1 MDSVRIFIWNLGET
15 SNVLGK
21 GIKKSWGWLGL
32 TVLLLGSPCGWAAE
46 FSASFKGTD
55 IQEFINTVSKNL
67 NKTVIIDPTV
77 RGTISVRSYDMMDE
91 GQYYQFFL
99 SVLDVYGFSVVPMD
113 NGVLKV
119 IRSKDAKSSSIP
131 LANNEQPGVGDELV
145 TRVVPLNNVAA
156 RDLAPLLRQLND
168 NAGAGTVVHY
178 EPSNVLLMTGRAA
191 VIKRLVDIVNTVD
204 KTGDREMITVSL
216 TYASAEDVAKLV
228 NDLNKTDEKN
238 ALPSTMLA
246 NVVADERTN
255 SVVVSGEENARQRA
269 VEMIRQLDRKQV
281 AQGGTK
287 VIYLKYAK
295 ALDLIEVLAGNGT
308 SGNRNSSSTNSSR
321 PSSTRSN
328 NTLNNSNS
336 SSSGSSSGSGS
347 SSSSSS
353 SSMGFGS
360 AFGSANSSGGRTI
373 VIQGKEVTVRA
384 HDQTNSLI
392 ITAPPDIMRDLEQ
405 VINQL
410 DIRRPQVLVEAIIA
424 EIQDAD
430 GLNMGIQWAN
440 KRAGMIQFPNSN
452 ASNNIPISTAVI
464 GTDQFRSDGTLTTA
478 YANALGSFNGIT
490 AGFYRG
496 NWSMLLTALSS
507 DSKNDVLA
515 TPSIVTLDNME
526 ATFNVGQE
534 VPVLTGSQTTV
545 GSGNNIF
552 NTVERKTVGIKL
564 RVKPQINEGDS
575 VLLQIEQEVSSVAEG
590 NSSTNSS
597 LGVTFNTR
605 TVNNAVMVTNGETVV
620 VGGLLDKNTIETNN
634 KVPLLGDIPWLGSLF
649 RSKVQTM
656 NKRNLM
662 LFLRPTIIRDPGQFQ
677 DASINKYRSFNNEQ
691 QKQRG
696 EGNGVLDNNTLRLSG
711 GNTYTFRQVQSSI
724 SAFYQPEGR

>member
-1 MDSVRIFIWNLGET
+1 MVSVRIFIWNLGET

-77 RGTISVRSYDMMDE
+77 RGTISVRSYDMMNE

-131 LANNEQPGVGDELV
+131 LANNEQPGIGDELV

-204 KTGDREMITVSL
+204 KTGDREMVTVPL

-228 NDLNKTDEKN
+228 NDLNKSDEKN

-246 NVVADERTN
+246 NVVADGRTN

-281 AQGGTK
+281 VQGGTK

-308 SGNRNSSSTNSSR
+308 SGNRNSSSSNASR
-321 PSSTRSN
+321 PSSPRSGSSS
-328 NTLNNSNS
+328 NSNS
-336 SSSGSSSGSGS
+336 SSGSSGSSSGSS

-360 AFGSANSSGGRTI
+360 AFGSTSSSGGRTI
-373 VIQGKEVTVRA
+373 TIQGKEVTVRA

-430 GLNMGIQWAN
+430 GLNLGIQWAN
-440 KRAGMIQFPNSN
+440 KRAGMTQFTNTG
-452 ASNNIPISTAVI
+452 IPISTAVI
-464 GTDQFRSDGTLTTA
+464 GTDQFRSNGTLTTA
-478 YANALGSFNGIT
+478 YASALSSFNGVT

-534 VPVLTGSQTTV
+534 VPVLTGSQTT
-545 GSGNNIF
+545 SADNIF

-575 VLLQIEQEVSSVAEG
+575 VLLQIEQEVSSVADS

-620 VGGLLDKNTIETNN
+620 VGGLLDKTSVESND

-649 RSKVQTM
+649 RSKSQEVR
-656 NKRNLM
+656 KRNLM

-677 DASINKYRSFNNEQ
+677 EASINKYRSFNNEQ
-691 QKQRG
+691 QQQRG

>member
-1 MDSVRIFIWNLGET
+1 M
-15 SNVLGK
+15 LGK

-32 TVLLLGSPCGWAAE
+32 TVLLLGSPYGWAAE

-77 RGTISVRSYDMMDE
+77 RGTISVRSYDMMNE

-131 LANNEQPGVGDELV
+131 LANNEQPGIGDELV

-204 KTGDREMITVSL
+204 KTGDREMVTVPL

-228 NDLNKTDEKN
+228 NDLNKSDEKN

-246 NVVADERTN
+246 NVVADGRTN

-281 AQGGTK
+281 VQGGTK

-308 SGNRNSSSTNSSR
+308 SGNRNSSSNASR
-321 PSSTRSN
+321 PSSPRSSS
-328 NTLNNSNS
+328 NSNS
-336 SSSGSSSGSGS
+336 NSNSGSSSNASSGS

-360 AFGSANSSGGRTI
+360 AFGSTSSSGGRTI
-373 VIQGKEVTVRA
+373 TIQGKEVTVRA

-430 GLNMGIQWAN
+430 GLNLGIQWAN
-440 KRAGMIQFPNSN
+440 KRAGMTQFTNTG
-452 ASNNIPISTAVI
+452 IPISTAVI
-464 GTDQFRSDGTLTTA
+464 GTDQFRNDGTLTTA
-478 YANALGSFNGIT
+478 YASALGSFNGIT

-534 VPVLTGSQTTV
+534 VPVLTGSQTT
-545 GSGNNIF
+545 SADNIF

-575 VLLQIEQEVSSVAEG
+575 VLLQIEQEVSSVADS

-620 VGGLLDKNTIETNN
+620 VGGLLDKTAVETNN

-649 RSKVQTM
+649 RSKSQTVS
-656 NKRNLM
+656 KRNLM
-662 LFLRPTIIRDPGQFQ
+662 LFLRPTIIRDPRQFQ
-677 DASINKYRSFNNEQ
+677 EASINKYRSFNNEQ
-691 QKQRG
+691 QQQRG

-711 GNTYTFRQVQSSI
+711 GNTYTFHQVQSSI

>member
-1 MDSVRIFIWNLGET
+1 M
-15 SNVLGK
+15 
-21 GIKKSWGWLGL
+21 GL

-77 RGTISVRSYDMMDE
+77 RGTISVRSYDMMNE

-131 LANNEQPGVGDELV
+131 LANNEQPGIGDELV

-204 KTGDREMITVSL
+204 KTGDREMVTVPL

-228 NDLNKTDEKN
+228 NDLNKSDEKN

-246 NVVADERTN
+246 NVVADGRTN

-281 AQGGTK
+281 VQGGTK

-308 SGNRNSSSTNSSR
+308 SGNRNSSSNASR
-321 PSSTRSN
+321 PSSPRSGSGS
-328 NTLNNSNS
+328 NSNS
-336 SSSGSSSGSGS
+336 SSGSSGSSSGNSS

-360 AFGSANSSGGRTI
+360 AFGSTSSSGGRTI
-373 VIQGKEVTVRA
+373 TIQGKEVTVRA

-430 GLNMGIQWAN
+430 GLNLGIQWAN
-440 KRAGMIQFPNSN
+440 KRAGMTQFTNTG
-452 ASNNIPISTAVI
+452 IPISTAVI

-478 YANALGSFNGIT
+478 YASALSSFNGIT

-534 VPVLTGSQTTV
+534 VPVLTGSQTT
-545 GSGNNIF
+545 SADNIF

-575 VLLQIEQEVSSVAEG
+575 VLLQIEQEVSSVADS

-620 VGGLLDKNTIETNN
+620 VGGLLDKTSVESND

-649 RSKVQTM
+649 RSKSQEVR
-656 NKRNLM
+656 KRNLM

-677 DASINKYRSFNNEQ
+677 EASINKYRSFNNEQ
-691 QKQRG
+691 QQQRG

>member
-1 MDSVRIFIWNLGET
+1 M
-15 SNVLGK
+15 LGK

-77 RGTISVRSYDMMDE
+77 RGTISVRSYDMMNE

-131 LANNEQPGVGDELV
+131 LANNEQPGIGDELV

-204 KTGDREMITVSL
+204 KTGDREMVTVPL

-228 NDLNKTDEKN
+228 NDLNKSDEKN

-246 NVVADERTN
+246 NVVADGRTN

-281 AQGGTK
+281 VQGGTK

-308 SGNRNSSSTNSSR
+308 SGNRNSSSNASR
-321 PSSTRSN
+321 PSSPRSGSGS
-328 NTLNNSNS
+328 NSNS
-336 SSSGSSSGSGS
+336 SSGSSGSSSGNSS

-360 AFGSANSSGGRTI
+360 AFGSTSSSGGRTI
-373 VIQGKEVTVRA
+373 TIQGKEVTVRA

-430 GLNMGIQWAN
+430 GLNLGIQWAN
-440 KRAGMIQFPNSN
+440 KRAGMTQFTNTG
-452 ASNNIPISTAVI
+452 IPISTAVI

-478 YANALGSFNGIT
+478 YASALSSFNGIT

-534 VPVLTGSQTTV
+534 VPVLTGSQTT
-545 GSGNNIF
+545 SADNIF

-575 VLLQIEQEVSSVAEG
+575 VLLQIEQEVSSVADS

-620 VGGLLDKNTIETNN
+620 VGGLLDKTSVESND

-649 RSKVQTM
+649 RSKSQEVR
-656 NKRNLM
+656 KRNLM

-677 DASINKYRSFNNEQ
+677 EASINKYRSFNNEQ
-691 QKQRG
+691 QQQRG